1 MTREFRRRIN
11 LILAIFPL
19 LMALA
24 MVLTPVCVYAEPDQ
38 EAEDLEAQRV
48 ARMSLPI
55 QSDDYEEWPAGP
67 HIGAEAAIVWMQV
80 RVLSCMRRIL
90 MSTSIR
96 HR

>member
-11 LILAIFPL
+11 LILAIFSL
-19 LMALA
+19 LMSLA

-55 QSDDYEEWPAGP
+55 QSDDYAEWPAGP
-67 HIGAEAAIVWMQV
+67 HIGADAAIVMDAG
-80 RVLSCMRRIL
+80 SGSIL
-90 MSTSIR
+90 FV
-96 HR
+96 

>member
-55 QSDDYEEWPAGP
+55 QSDDYE
-67 HIGAEAAIVWMQV
+67 
-80 RVLSCMRRIL
+80 
-90 MSTSIR
+90 
-96 HR
+96 